1 MGTDICF
8 FVEVRHYRREYEWNN
23 GAVREIT
30 KSEEEL
36 NSTAR
41 WISMDKWMINP
52 DYYLFPEK
60 KISKLKLSD
69 PHEFYS
75 GGRNYDLFS
84 VLSNTRNDQNLP
96 FISSPRGI
104 PVDTSPD
111 LSEVVLE
118 DKEDFYDHS
127 WLLLEEI
134 LQFNWDQSYYC
145 DQFMEYRNIK
155 NTCSEFINVTIPKL
169 LKLGSTEDV
178 RMIFWFG

>member
-1 MGTDICF
+1 M
-8 FVEVRHYRREYEWNN
+8 
-23 GAVREIT
+23 
-30 KSEEEL
+30 
-36 NSTAR
+36 
-41 WISMDKWMINP
+41 
-52 DYYLFPEK
+52 
-60 KISKLKLSD
+60 
-69 PHEFYS
+69 
-75 GGRNYDLFS
+75 FS

-104 PVDTSPD
+104 PIDTSPD
-111 LSEVVLE
+111 LREIVLE

-134 LQFNWDQSYYC
+134 IQFNWDQSYFC

-169 LKLGSTEDV
+169 LKLGSAEDV